1 MMIPAK
7 SIQVWKHLQRMF
19 YVVWCQ
25 HWQQFPRLYW
35 NEAINDVKFHPRGGE
50 TFQIIFLWVNISL
63 EWGGDNKYNVLK
75 TLKYILITPD
85 STLLCIMSH
94 ILWKMKALLPKNTFT
109 LLRVHFD
116 VVKMLR
122 SQRGSVM
129 TFQFCVWVVQFGIVT
144 LKLGVRIL

>member
-1 MMIPAK
+1 
-7 SIQVWKHLQRMF
+7 
-19 YVVWCQ
+19 
-25 HWQQFPRLYW
+25 
-35 NEAINDVKFHPRGGE
+35 
-50 TFQIIFLWVNISL
+50 
-63 EWGGDNKYNVLK
+63 
-75 TLKYILITPD
+75 
-85 STLLCIMSH
+85 
-94 ILWKMKALLPKNTFT
+94 MKALLTKNTFT

>member
-1 MMIPAK
+1 MPLYNK
-7 SIQVWKHLQRMF
+7 KFCLQ
-19 YVVWCQ
+19 
-25 HWQQFPRLYW
+25 
-35 NEAINDVKFHPRGGE
+35 K
-50 TFQIIFLWVNISL
+50 IIRF
-63 EWGGDNKYNVLK
+63 DF
-75 TLKYILITPD
+75 
-85 STLLCIMSH
+85 
-94 ILWKMKALLPKNTFT
+94 FT

>member
-1 MMIPAK
+1 
-7 SIQVWKHLQRMF
+7 
-19 YVVWCQ
+19 
-25 HWQQFPRLYW
+25 
-35 NEAINDVKFHPRGGE
+35 
-50 TFQIIFLWVNISL
+50 
-63 EWGGDNKYNVLK
+63 
-75 TLKYILITPD
+75 
-85 STLLCIMSH
+85 
-94 ILWKMKALLPKNTFT
+94 MKALLPKNTFT